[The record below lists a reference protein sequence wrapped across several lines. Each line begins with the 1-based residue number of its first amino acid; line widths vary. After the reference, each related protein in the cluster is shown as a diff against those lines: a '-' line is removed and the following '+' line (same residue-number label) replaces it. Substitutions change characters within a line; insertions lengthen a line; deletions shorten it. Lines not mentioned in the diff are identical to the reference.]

1 MADHGEAGHSV
12 NLFVVIQDIREPPV
26 HLVGLTGTGRIAAP
40 AVALRRDLLT
50 LGGDEMLVGGNVF
63 LYDCCTAVKPGLTQT
78 IQYDRR
84 VLDTLPEQ
92 AVDNAGVA
100 TELCGSVF
108 SAF

>member
-1 MADHGEAGHSV
+1 
-12 NLFVVIQDIREPPV
+12 
-26 HLVGLTGTGRIAAP
+26 
-40 AVALRRDLLT
+40 
-50 LGGDEMLVGGNVF
+50 MLVGSDVF

-92 AVDNAGVA
+92 AVDDAGVA

>member
-1 MADHGEAGHSV
+1 MADHGEASHSV
-12 NLFVVIQDIREPPV
+12 NLFVVIQDIRETPV
-26 HLVGLTGTGRIAAP
+26 HLVGFTGTGRIAAP

-50 LGGDEMLVGGNVF
+50 LGGDEMLVGSNVF

-78 IQYDRR
+78 IPYDRR

-92 AVDNAGVA
+92 TVDDAGVA

>member
-1 MADHGEAGHSV
+1 MADHGEASHSE
-12 NLFVVIQDIREPPV
+12 NLFVVIQDIRETPV

-40 AVALRRDLLT
+40 SVALRRDLLT
-50 LGGDEMLVGGNVF
+50 LGGDEMLVGSNVF

-78 IQYDRR
+78 IPYDRR

-92 AVDNAGVA
+92 TVDNAGVA